1 MLKSQNLK
9 HILTVQVILLP
20 KTTKKLQNLI
30 QKNQK
35 QNQRICPH
43 KAPVTMKL
51 NSPNRPRHSEGS
63 QQAHHPPP
71 SYIDVIV
78 ALKPPL
84 SSLVE
89 VSPALLIP
97 IQQPAV
103 AGQLLNFFRLSL
115 GTPSRSFLRL
125 SCSDSPL
132 PSSSGDLAH
141 HLFTLLVPCLLLL
154 IHPKSNPTLLL
165 ELVIEVILRLL

>member
-1 MLKSQNLK
+1 MDKKSSPFLLCFNVKWLLKSPF
-9 HILTVQVILLP
+9 LTQLLP
-20 KTTKKLQNLI
+20 CCLLPYQLGHPAI
-30 QKNQK
+30 HDES
-35 QNQRICPH
+35 PH
-43 KAPVTMKL
+43 CVD
-51 NSPNRPRHSEGS
+51 
-63 QQAHHPPP
+63 HHPHHLPP

-78 ALKPPL
+78 ALIP
-84 SSLVE
+84 
-89 VSPALLIP
+89 IP

-103 AGQLLNFFRLSL
+103 AGQLLHFFRLSL
-115 GTPSRSFLRL
+115 GTPSRSFHFHFLRL

-154 IHPKSNPTLLL
+154 IPPKSNPPLLL

>member
-1 MLKSQNLK
+1 MPKQGVWFWILLCFKVKWLLKSPF
-9 HILTVQVILLP
+9 LTHLLP
-20 KTTKKLQNLI
+20 CCLLPYQLGHPAI
-30 QKNQK
+30 HDE
-35 QNQRICPH
+35 RPH
-43 KAPVTMKL
+43 CVD
-51 NSPNRPRHSEGS
+51 
-63 QQAHHPPP
+63 HHPPPPP

-97 IQQPAV
+97 IQQHAV
-103 AGQLLNFFRLSL
+103 AGQLLHFFRLSL
-115 GTPSRSFLRL
+115 GTPSRSFHFHFLRL